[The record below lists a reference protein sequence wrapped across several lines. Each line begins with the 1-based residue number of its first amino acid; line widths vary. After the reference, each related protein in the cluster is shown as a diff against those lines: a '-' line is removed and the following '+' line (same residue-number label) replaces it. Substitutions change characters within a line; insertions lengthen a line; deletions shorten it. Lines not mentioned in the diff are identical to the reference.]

1 MSVEKYLGKDLNIRT
16 LLYCTTKNRLVGLNN
31 QVPKKHHIF

>member
-16 LLYCTTKNRLVGLNN
+16 LKTDHLYYKIDLVK
-31 QVPKKHHIF
+31 VT